1 MSCQIMS
8 CHRCLLSQY
17 LFFFLKV
24 SRLSWDDA
32 AKEKEAEKGK
42 KKEESKRK
50 EKKKGE
56 EDPEGKLDSTPK
68 R

>member
-1 MSCQIMS
+1 M
-8 CHRCLLSQY
+8 
-17 LFFFLKV
+17 

-68 R
+68 RWKQKKIEWKEKEPVMTPLT